1 MERRTTRKKSRK
13 MSKARVAGEKREK
26 ATVTVLS
33 RETKVGKEEIRAM
46 QSIPSYESFKA
57 RNVRMLRESQVS

>member
-13 MSKARVAGEKREK
+13 MSKVRVAGEKREK

-46 QSIPSYESFKA
+46 WLIPSYESSEA
-57 RNVRMLRESQVS
+57 RNARTLQESQVS